1 MATTRTADEVRADFM
16 LKMGADFGAFW
27 DAFRNELIVL
37 HAKWQQYRKLYG
49 TSDERIGLLN
59 SSAGF
64 FFGLVHDVMWDD
76 IVLHIARLTDP
87 GLDPVWWTSSERW
100 IRCPQWPKHEAGE
113 RAGGSRMNSSSKPS
127 A

>member
-76 IVLHIARLTDP
+76 IVLHIARLT
-87 GLDPVWWTSSERW
+87 GLRGLLGTRSSRSDEFR
-100 IRCPQWPKHEAGE
+100 
-113 RAGGSRMNSSSKPS
+113 SLSKTLQ
-127 A
+127 